1 MILSKGLYFI
11 ANGLDLLDSF
21 NSLGLSYH
29 SGWVVG
35 FGLTGLVVLN
45 FFFPQK
51 KKKGKKFYLSEKV

>member
-35 FGLTGLVVLN
+35 FGLTGLVVLI

-51 KKKGKKFYLSEKV
+51 KKKR

>member
-35 FGLTGLVVLN
+35 FGLTELVVLN

-51 KKKGKKFYLSEKV
+51 KKS

>member
-29 SGWVVG
+29 SGSVVG
-35 FGLTGLVVLN
+35 FGLTELVVLN
-45 FFFPQK
+45 FFFPK
-51 KKKGKKFYLSEKV
+51 KKKVKKFYLLLIR

>member
-35 FGLTGLVVLN
+35 FGLTELVVLN

-51 KKKGKKFYLSEKV
+51 KKKGKIFYLLLIR